1 MALGAD
7 GDPGAEGVPPP
18 LPVGVPLDTGAPD
31 DDVVGDVALEDGG
44 ADGDTPPRAK
54 SQVQAAV
61 PVAPLGGFIGPRSPS
76 NGNELD
82 PVARVLVVPVSIA
95 GNAHC

>member
-1 MALGAD
+1 MAPGAD
-7 GDPGAEGVPPP
+7 GDPGAEGVPLP
-18 LPVGVPLDTGAPD
+18 LPAGAPPETGVPD
-31 DDVVGDVALEDGG
+31 DGVVGAVTAEGGG
-44 ADGDTPPRAK
+44 AVGETPPRAK

-61 PVAPLGGFIGPRSPS
+61 PIAPLGGFIGPRSPS

-82 PVARVLVVPVSIA
+82 PIARVLASPVSIA